1 MSTVTTH
8 YTLRAVN
15 YVGVLLCLLWS
26 LSPLGGQALLRV
38 LSLGIKSQTQVQ
50 PLFYL
55 DTSAQGVKSVLGTA
69 SLTVFMSSFSA
80 ILSASL
86 ISPMPVQQSS
96 MDNWGNVKIPFL
108 FNVTNT
114 TSDGWISVPTD
125 GNISYTSILG
135 TPIAGI
141 PSLGNATFQMTFSY
155 FDLDCQ
161 DPILNRF
168 DQEFQ
173 WPNTLDSFACSN
185 SNGSWLLGGDRLV
198 NNTAQGTC
206 SIGSLVNNTLNSPNS
221 TTPRQILFQSMA
233 PHGIASTNCTVHY
246 STVDSRI
253 SCISRNCS
261 VTSIRPVSPPTTFTP
276 LDNCLVAMNFYNEFA
291 KACGPYRT
299 TFSGS
304 GLVSEQIVLASV
316 IEGYIMTDASPTAA
330 GRPIEAQVDLSTL
343 TGEEMSERFSRVLN
357 TYWTASIAPEYIAG
371 GMSSF
376 NFSDVNTLKDHPG
389 ITTNAT
395 VITNEEIFICD
406 DRFLALL
413 LMSSVVLAVACGFN
427 SLFRCKVIAPDVFG
441 YISSLA
447 RDNVHFQKSAARFG
461 STLDGFRLTRK
472 LKDVR
477 VALAD
482 VEPENEIGRVAFVEV
497 RTIGVQKLQRG
508 RMYR

>member
-1 MSTVTTH
+1 M
-8 YTLRAVN
+8 LRAVN
-15 YVGVLLCLLWS
+15 YVGVLLCILWS

-38 LSLGIKSQTQVQ
+38 LSIGIQVQ

-80 ILSASL
+80 IFSASL
-86 ISPMPVQQSS
+86 ISPMPIQQSS

-108 FNVTNT
+108 FNATNT

-125 GNISYTSILG
+125 GNISYTSVLG

-141 PSLGNATFQMTFSY
+141 PSSGNATFQVRYSY

-168 DQEFQ
+168 DQEFHWQ
-173 WPNTLDSFACSN
+173 NTLDSLACSN
-185 SNGSWLLGGDRLV
+185 SKGSWELGGDRLV

-206 SIGSLVNNTLNSPNS
+206 SIGSLMNNTLNSNS
-221 TTPRQILFQSMA
+221 TVPREILFQSMA
-233 PHGIASTNCTVHY
+233 PQGIASTNCTVHY
-246 STVDSRI
+246 STLDSRI
-253 SCISRNCS
+253 SCISGNCS
-261 VTSIRPVSPPTTFTP
+261 VTDIRPASPPTTFTP
-276 LDNCLVAMNFYNEFA
+276 LENCLVAMNFYNEFA

-299 TFSGS
+299 TFTGS
-304 GLVSEQIVLASV
+304 NLVSEEIALASLL
-316 IEGYIMTDASPTAA
+316 EGYIMTDASPTAA

-343 TGEEMSERFSRVLN
+343 TGKEMSERLSRVLN

-371 GMSSF
+371 GMSGF
-376 NFSDVNTLKDHPG
+376 NFSDVNTLNDHPG

-395 VITNEEIFICD
+395 IVTNEEVFVCD
-406 DRFLALL
+406 DRFLAVLL
-413 LMSSVVLAVACGFN
+413 ISSGILAVACGFN
-427 SLFRCKVIAPDVFG
+427 IWFRCKVIAPDVFG

-447 RDNVHFQKSAARFG
+447 RDNAHFQKSAAQIG
-461 STLDGFRLTRK
+461 STLDGFDLTKK

-477 VALAD
+477 VALGD
-482 VEPENEIGRVAFVEV
+482 VEPGNRIGRVAFVEV
-497 RTIGVQKLQRG
+497 GTIGVQTLQKG
-508 RMYR
+508 RLYR